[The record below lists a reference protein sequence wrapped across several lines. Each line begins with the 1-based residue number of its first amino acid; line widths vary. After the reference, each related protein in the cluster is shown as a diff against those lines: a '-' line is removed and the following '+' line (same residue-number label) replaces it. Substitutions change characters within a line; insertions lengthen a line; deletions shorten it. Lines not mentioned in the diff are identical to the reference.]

1 MRLQKFLKLLIDSL
15 KTIYEPTKNNKKN
28 YLYQPIEIVYRS
40 MQLGNA
46 SLTNA
51 FAAERIH
58 QLEESN
64 CLVPKEFNIQVIEWG
79 KMTIGLDS
87 RIDDPSIALLFQL
100 YPSGFFY

>member
-64 CLVPKEFNIQVIEWG
+64 CLVPKEFNIQHYG
-79 KMTIGLDS
+79 IGS
-87 RIDDPSIALLFQL
+87 AQYS
-100 YPSGFFY
+100 